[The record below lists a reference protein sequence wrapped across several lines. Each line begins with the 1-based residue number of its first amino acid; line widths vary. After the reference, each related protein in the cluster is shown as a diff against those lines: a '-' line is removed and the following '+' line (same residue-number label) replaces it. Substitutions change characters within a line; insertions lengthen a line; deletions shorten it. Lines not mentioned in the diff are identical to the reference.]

1 VVRREV
7 RGYNQHFPGRADLSI
22 RLLVF
27 LTILAHLS
35 FSGFRVVLSLMAIHQ
50 EASPF
55 IVGVLMSLLT
65 VIAMLFAMRWG
76 RWVDRVG
83 VRVPMLAG
91 VAAIFA
97 AMLLV
102 WAVPRL
108 ETLFVASP
116 LAGSGF
122 FLYHIAAGQAAA
134 VIGRPEDRVKN
145 FSLLALAFS
154 TSGFLGPMLAG
165 FSIDGIG
172 HANAMLALS
181 AGALVNLV
189 VLAARHVGVQRHGPA
204 AVHEGKRSLSE
215 LLRIPGFRLVFIV
228 SGTLSMTW
236 DMFAFVIPIYGS
248 QLGLSASTIG
258 VILGAFGSAVFVVR
272 LALPLVAHRLDE
284 WRMLI
289 AAMLLSGATLLA
301 FPLVSGVP
309 LLMALSFLLGI
320 GLGGTQPFIMAL
332 LYEKAPAGRGAEVL
346 SMRTWVINFCQTS
359 VPLASGALGAA
370 LGMLPVFWV
379 MGASLAVAGWFA
391 ARGRNRQD

>member
-1 VVRREV
+1 M
-7 RGYNQHFPGRADLSI
+7 NI
-22 RLLVF
+22 RLVVF
-27 LTILAHLS
+27 LTVLAHLS
-35 FSGFRVVLSLMAIHQ
+35 FAGFRVVLSLMAIHH

-55 IVGVLMSLLT
+55 VVGVVMSLLT
-65 VIAMLFAMRWG
+65 VIAMLFAVRWG

-83 VRVPMLAG
+83 VRGPMLAG
-91 VAAIFA
+91 VAAILA
-97 AMLLV
+97 AMVLV

-154 TSGFLGPMLAG
+154 TSGFLGPTLAG
-165 FSIDGIG
+165 FAIDGIG
-172 HANAMLALS
+172 YANAMLALS
-181 AGALVNLV
+181 AGALVNVAVLV
-189 VLAARHVGVQRHGPA
+189 IRKDDVRHHEPA
-204 AVHEGKRSLSE
+204 AAPESKRRIAD
-215 LLRIPGFRLVFIV
+215 LLRIPGFRLVFLV

-236 DMFAFVIPIYGS
+236 DLFAFVMPIHGS

-258 VILGAFGSAVFVVR
+258 IILGAFGSAVFVVR
-272 LALPLVAHRLDE
+272 LALPLLAHRLDE

-289 AAMLLSGATLLA
+289 AAMLLSGTTLLL

-320 GLGGTQPFIMAL
+320 GLGGTQPFVMAL
-332 LYEKAPAGRGAEVL
+332 IYDKAPAGRGAEVL
-346 SMRTWVINFCQTS
+346 SVRTWIINFSQTS

-370 LGMLPVFWV
+370 LGMLPVFWA
-379 MGASLAVAGWFA
+379 MGASLLVAGWFA
-391 ARGRNRQD
+391 TRAK

>member
-1 VVRREV
+1 MTDIS
-7 RGYNQHFPGRADLSI
+7 GRAELSI

-27 LTILAHLS
+27 LTVLAHLS
-35 FSGFRVVLSLMAIHQ
+35 FSGFRVVLSLMAIHHG
-50 EASPF
+50 ASPF
-55 IVGVLMSLLT
+55 IVGLVMSLLT
-65 VIAMLFAMRWG
+65 VIAMLFAVRWG

-83 VRVPMLAG
+83 VRGPMLAG

-97 AMLLV
+97 AMALV

-134 VIGRPEDRVKN
+134 MIGRPEDRVKN
-145 FSLLALAFS
+145 FSMLALAFS
-154 TSGFLGPMLAG
+154 TSGFLGPTLAG

-189 VLAARHVGVQRHGPA
+189 VLASRRIGVLRHAPA
-204 AVHEGKRSLSE
+204 VAQEGKRRLSD

-236 DMFAFVIPIYGS
+236 DLFAFVMPIHGS

-289 AAMLLSGATLLA
+289 AAMLLSGATLLV

-309 LLMALSFLLGI
+309 LLMGLSFLLGV

-346 SMRTWVINFCQTS
+346 SMRTWVINLCQTT
-359 VPLASGALGAA
+359 VPLASGALGAV

-379 MGASLAVAGWFA
+379 MGASLAVASWFA
-391 ARGRNRQD
+391 TRATSAGDGTAR

>member
-1 VVRREV
+1 
-7 RGYNQHFPGRADLSI
+7 LSI
-22 RLLVF
+22 RLIVF
-27 LTILAHLS
+27 LTVLAHLS
-35 FSGFRVVLSLMAIHQ
+35 FAGFRVVLSLMAIHH

-55 IVGVLMSLLT
+55 IVGVVMSLLT
-65 VIAMLFAMRWG
+65 VIAMLFAVRWG

-83 VRVPMLAG
+83 VRGPMLAG
-91 VAAIFA
+91 VAAILA
-97 AMLLV
+97 AMVLV

-154 TSGFLGPMLAG
+154 TSGFLGPTLAG
-165 FSIDGIG
+165 FAIDGIG

-181 AGALVNLV
+181 AGALVNV
-189 VLAARHVGVQRHGPA
+189 AVLATRKDDVRHREPA
-204 AVHEGKRSLSE
+204 VAHESRRQIAD
-215 LLRIPGFRLVFIV
+215 LLRIPGFRLVFLV

-236 DMFAFVIPIYGS
+236 DLFAFVMPIHGS

-258 VILGAFGSAVFVVR
+258 IILGAFGSAVFVVR
-272 LALPLVAHRLDE
+272 LALPLLVHRLDE

-289 AAMLLSGATLLA
+289 AAMLLSGTTLML

-309 LLMALSFLLGI
+309 LLMALSFLLGV
-320 GLGGTQPFIMAL
+320 GLGGTQPFVMAL
-332 LYEKAPAGRGAEVL
+332 IYDKAPPGRGAEVL
-346 SMRTWVINFCQTS
+346 SVRTWIINFSQTS

-370 LGMLPVFWV
+370 LGMLPVFWA
-379 MGASLAVAGWFA
+379 MGASLLVAGWFA
-391 ARGRNRQD
+391 ARAK